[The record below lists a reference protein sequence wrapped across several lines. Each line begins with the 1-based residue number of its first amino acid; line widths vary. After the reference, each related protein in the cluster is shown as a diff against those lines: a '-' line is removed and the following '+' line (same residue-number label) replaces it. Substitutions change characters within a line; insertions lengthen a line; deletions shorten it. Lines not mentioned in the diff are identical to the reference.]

1 MSTAKI
7 PVFSVIAW
15 SGTGKT
21 TYLEK
26 LVPALRKR
34 QLKVAVVKHDGHD
47 FEIDRANADTGH
59 FTRAGAD
66 ISAIISSTHSAVFYN
81 RPQTPEEF
89 VAQITGVDV
98 ILTEG
103 FKNGEW
109 PKILIYRKESNNDPA
124 IDPDA
129 CFAVI
134 TDTYL
139 KTKTPQFDLN
149 DPGTFSLYL
158 YNLINAQNMI
168 EQRIYNP

>member
-1 MSTAKI
+1 MSADKI

-26 LVPALRKR
+26 LIPVLRKK
-34 QLKVAVVKHDGHD
+34 QLKVAVIKHDGHD
-47 FEIDRANADTGH
+47 FEIDRANADTKR

-89 VAQITGVDV
+89 IAQITGVDV

-109 PKILIYRKESNNDPA
+109 PKILVYRKESNNDPA
-124 IDPDA
+124 TDPDV

-149 DPGTFSLYL
+149 DPEAFSIYL
-158 YNLINAQNMI
+158 YGVIKAQNTI
-168 EQRIYNP
+168 EQKSV